1 MEQVTM
7 SISVPGREI
16 IDLVETM
23 AMMHN
28 RSRSQQ
34 VVYLIREAAR
44 KEKLLDRKEPETAE
58 KGLLP

>member
-1 MEQVTM
+1 MERQLTM
-7 SISVPGREI
+7 SISIPGQEI

-44 KEKLLDRKEPETAE
+44 KEKLLDPKKQSATAE
-58 KGLLP
+58 K

>member
-1 MEQVTM
+1 MEKQLTM
-7 SISVPGREI
+7 SVSVPGQEI
-16 IDLVETM
+16 IDLVETL

-44 KEKLLDRKEPETAE
+44 REKLLDAQKQPATAE
-58 KGLLP
+58 K